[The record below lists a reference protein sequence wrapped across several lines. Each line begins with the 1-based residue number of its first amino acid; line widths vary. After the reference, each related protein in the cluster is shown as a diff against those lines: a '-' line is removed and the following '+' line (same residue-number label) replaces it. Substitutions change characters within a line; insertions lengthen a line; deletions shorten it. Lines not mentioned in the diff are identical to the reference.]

1 MKVGTLSGDNVVT
14 SFFASMK
21 IWLYVGWFIGIFPMR
36 YDKTLLSF
44 KYKFLSF
51 TTFFAFC
58 RLFLIGFGP
67 LVPGL
72 VFTIL
77 EDIEDCKE
85 NIQKNKTC
93 NFGNVSRPMYQLN
106 ITDISLYNTSDNW
119 WLNGEFEKFLARNKV
134 KDAAG
139 YLSSKVE
146 LFVPFLGLLGSFHK
160 RSYKLLQYIKTTFL
174 AVLVIPTYLSAHLD
188 DAMTNLAPLK
198 YQRKVRGI
206 SYGVLGMLY
215 SKRGLSSVSTLF
227 YTLNPMI

>member
-1 MKVGTLSGDNVVT
+1 MKVGTLSGDNSVT

-21 IWLYVGWFIGIFPMR
+21 IWLYTGWFIGIFPMSF
-36 YDKTLLSF
+36 DKSLLSF

-58 RLFLIGFGP
+58 RLFLIGIGP

-93 NFGNVSRPMYQLN
+93 NFGNVSTVSGPNNWPMYQLN
-106 ITDISLYNTSDNW
+106 ITDISLFNTSGNW
-119 WLNGEFEKFLARNKV
+119 FFNGELEKFLARNKA

-139 YLSSKVE
+139 YLTSKVE
-146 LFVPFLGLLGSFHK
+146 LFVPFLGLLGNFH
-160 RSYKLLQYIKTTFL
+160 TT
-174 AVLVIPTYLSAHLD
+174 Y
-188 DAMTNLAPLK
+188 N
-198 YQRKVRGI
+198 
-206 SYGVLGMLY
+206 ML
-215 SKRGLSSVSTLF
+215 RC
-227 YTLNPMI
+227 

>member
-139 YLSSKVE
+139 YLTSKVE
-146 LFVPFLGLLGSFHK
+146 LFVPFLGLLGNFH
-160 RSYKLLQYIKTTFL
+160 TTYVT
-174 AVLVIPTYLSAHLD
+174 VLIITEY
-188 DAMTNLAPLK
+188 
-198 YQRKVRGI
+198 
-206 SYGVLGMLY
+206 
-215 SKRGLSSVSTLF
+215 F
-227 YTLNPMI
+227 